1 MKTPRRTLGLAGAA
15 LTVILAT
22 GAPVQ
27 AAVIPGWYSTTDLI
41 FALQRG
47 NSDSLNV
54 GVNANV
60 TRQWLRTAWRNQ
72 GSFVRNDV
80 NEPGRLAIGTNA
92 NNAVLEKGE
101 SVTKSEKIFFNSNL
115 ERRITERFFWNAG
128 GSFERDVFAGLESR
142 YLGQLGIGYM
152 WLKPDNSS
160 RFQLGVAGTYTSQ
173 EEVIDDPE
181 TENQF
186 AGIRATA
193 DGEARF
199 GDRKEHAYTSTLV
212 LDENLQQTE
221 DLRAN
226 WQNALSMSLNRKLA
240 LKVSLQFAYDNLPQL
255 VEFPLFTRLP
265 NGSLV
270 ETQIQIPGEADK
282 LDTTLSV
289 SLVINFAPGNQG
301 AGGR

>member
-1 MKTPRRTLGLAGAA
+1 M
-15 LTVILAT
+15 
-22 GAPVQ
+22 
-27 AAVIPGWYSTTDLI
+27 
-41 FALQRG
+41 
-47 NSDSLNV
+47 
-54 GVNANV
+54 
-60 TRQWLRTAWRNQ
+60 
-72 GSFVRNDV
+72 
-80 NEPGRLAIGTNA
+80 
-92 NNAVLEKGE
+92 
-101 SVTKSEKIFFNSNL
+101 
-115 ERRITERFFWNAG
+115 
-128 GSFERDVFAGLESR
+128 
-142 YLGQLGIGYM
+142 GIGSL

-181 TENQF
+181 KENQF

-193 DGEARF
+193 DGKARF

-212 LDENLQQTE
+212 VDENLQQTE

-255 VEFPLFTRLP
+255 VEFPRFTRLP